1 MLFIPFKALRIF
13 FTVYGQYIALCIP
26 YIKCIG
32 DGIIVIYFFISTVA
46 TGVVSII
53 NNGIAAIG
61 FYNAVYFAIY
71 RPANG
76 I

>member
-1 MLFIPFKALRIF
+1 MLLIPFKALRIF
-13 FTVYGQYIALCIP
+13 FTVYGQYIPLRIP
-26 YIKCIG
+26 YIESIG
-32 DGIIVIYFFISTVA
+32 DGIIVIYFFISAVA
-46 TGVVSII
+46 AGVVSII
-53 NNGIAAIG
+53 NNGVAAVG